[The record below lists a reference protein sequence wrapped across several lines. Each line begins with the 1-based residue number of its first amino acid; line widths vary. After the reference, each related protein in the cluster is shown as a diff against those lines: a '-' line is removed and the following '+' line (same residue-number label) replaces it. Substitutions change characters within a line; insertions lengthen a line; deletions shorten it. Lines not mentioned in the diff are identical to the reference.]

1 MKQWFT
7 EHVSAAFIL
16 LGIRIYLGY
25 TWLTSGIGKVTGDFD
40 AGGYLQGAIF
50 KSQGEEA
57 IVQGWWASFLKT
69 FALPN
74 SSLFS
79 FLVMWGEVLVGIA
92 LIIGLLTKTGV
103 FFGMLMNM
111 AFLLSGTISSNP
123 EMLILGAL
131 ILAAGANAGRIGL
144 DHYAVDVLKRKG
156 YSLYKKT
163 AIS

>member
-7 EHVSAAFIL
+7 EHVSAAIIL

-25 TWLTSGIGKVTGDFD
+25 TWLTSGFGKVTGDFD
-40 AGGYLQGAIF
+40 AGGYLQGAIG

-57 IVQGWWASFLKT
+57 IVQGWWAAFLET

-74 SSLFS
+74 SGLFS

-92 LIIGLLTKTGV
+92 LFIGLLTKTGA

-111 AFLLSGTISSNP
+111 AFLLSGTISTNP

-144 DHYAVDVLKRKG
+144 DRYAAEFLKNKG
-156 YSLYKKT
+156 YPLYKKT
-163 AIS
+163 ALN